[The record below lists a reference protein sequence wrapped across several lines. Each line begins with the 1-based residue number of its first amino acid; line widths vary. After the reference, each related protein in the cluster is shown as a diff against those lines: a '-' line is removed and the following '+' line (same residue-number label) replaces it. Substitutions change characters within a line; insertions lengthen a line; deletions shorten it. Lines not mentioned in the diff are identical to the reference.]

1 MPIKQGLQKR
11 YFSGGKTNPGYPP
24 AHPRS
29 CRAVLPVKAPE
40 LGGLSFPF
48 APRTCTKITAV
59 TMHECSCFLS
69 RELQRAPPLKRG
81 SICSDAKAQWLPC
94 PVQSP
99 PRQFQF
105 YSEQMDF
112 PALGNIPEKKKKKKK
127 HFTVAV
133 THAPDQHG
141 SAHTTLGRSII
152 TQKDAKHYFGTG
164 NPVPEL
170 AFASASSFL
179 VYKAP
184 FTLFYN

>member
-1 MPIKQGLQKR
+1 MKNTWVIMPTKQGLQKR

-94 PVQSP
+94 PVQPP

-112 PALGNIPEKKKKKKK
+112 PALGNIPEKKKKEKKTLYCSSNACTRSTRK
-127 HFTVAV
+127 RPHNV
-133 THAPDQHG
+133 G
-141 SAHTTLGRSII
+141 SVN
-152 TQKDAKHYFGTG
+152 HYSEGC
-164 NPVPEL
+164 
-170 AFASASSFL
+170 
-179 VYKAP
+179 K
-184 FTLFYN
+184 TLFWDWESCARTCVRLSVLLLGL